1 MTDAIL
7 ERLTRLHPKS
17 IDLSLGRL
25 HRLLDRLGN
34 PERRLPPVV
43 HVSGTNGKGS
53 VIACLAA
60 ILGAAGYR
68 AHVYTS
74 PHLIRFAERI
84 RLADRTID
92 EDELAAVLSVCEHAN
107 GEAPITF
114 FEITT
119 AAAFVAF
126 AERQADVL
134 LLETGLGGRL
144 DATNVIERPLLTAI
158 TPVAMDHMH
167 YLGDDLAT
175 IAAEKAGILKAEVAV
190 VIGRQPPAAARA
202 IADRAKRVGAPMRPW
217 GRAWRAQSRSG
228 GMTYSAGRRRLELP
242 SPALAGE
249 HQIVNAGMA
258 IACLEAMA
266 GFEVAPEAIPQGLL
280 RVEWPGRL
288 QRLGPGRLSHRLPP
302 GAELWLDGGHNPG
315 AGEALAATLRAWARN
330 DRARGVPPPL
340 YLVVGMLSSKR
351 PTDFLAPLAPLA
363 AGAFG
368 IAIPDEGASLS
379 APEVTAGARA
389 AGLAARPADSL
400 EQALEAIAKACA
412 GAAPPR
418 VLICGSLYLAGKV
431 LASEGFEVVTPR
443 AGTSRA
449 PAA

>member
-1 MTDAIL
+1 M
-7 ERLTRLHPKS
+7 
-17 IDLSLGRL
+17 
-25 HRLLDRLGN
+25 
-34 PERRLPPVV
+34 V

-53 VIACLAA
+53 VIAHLAA

-68 AHVYTS
+68 THVYTS

-92 EDELAAVLSVCEHAN
+92 EDELAAVLSACERAN

-126 AERQADVL
+126 AERRADVL

-175 IAAEKAGILKAEVAV
+175 IAAEKAGILKAEVPV

-217 GRAWRAQSRSG
+217 GRAWRAQSHSG

-242 SPALAGE
+242 TPALAGE
-249 HQIVNAGMA
+249 HQIANAGMA

-266 GFEVAPEAIPQGLL
+266 GFEVAPAAIHQGLL

-288 QRLGPGRLSHRLPP
+288 QRLGPGRLSRRLPP

-315 AGEALAATLRAWARN
+315 AGEALAATFRAWARD
-330 DRARGVPPPL
+330 DRARGSPPSPL
-340 YLVVGMLSSKR
+340 YLVVGMLSSKQ
-351 PTDFLAPLAPLA
+351 PTDFLAPLAPLS

-400 EQALEAIAKACA
+400 GQALEAIAKACA
-412 GAAPPR
+412 GAPPPR

-431 LASEGFEVVTPR
+431 LASEDFEVLTPR
-443 AGTSRA
+443 ADTSRA